1 MSLPATPEPD
11 HSSDATKRKLK
22 LQPEASVALEDVL
35 PEISRHF
42 IMIGFVIYS
51 TPEASDNSKRIEDKR
66 KKKRRRKVR
75 RKELHLCSSL
85 AKKRKAQIGK

>member
-1 MSLPATPEPD
+1 
-11 HSSDATKRKLK
+11 
-22 LQPEASVALEDVL
+22 
-35 PEISRHF
+35 
-42 IMIGFVIYS
+42 MIGFVIYS
-51 TPEASDNSKRIEDKR
+51 APEALYNSKRIEDKR

>member
-51 TPEASDNSKRIEDKR
+51 APEALYNSKRIEDKR
-66 KKKRRRKVR
+66 KKKRRKVR